1 MALFPM
7 FVDLRGRRVLVIGG
21 GEVAG
26 RKVQALLHAGARVCV
41 HAREWSPLLAGLL
54 AEGRLERVDGAFD
67 EAWLDEAWLVVAAT
81 DDDALNRRVAEAAGQ
96 RRRWVNVVDDATLSS
111 YQVPAVVDRAP
122 LQVAI
127 SSAGA
132 APVLARRLREKLE
145 IELDESLGTL
155 AGLFATHRAAI
166 RARLPDPGLR
176 RRWFDAVLDGPIPAL
191 VRDGNLDGAGQALLH
206 ALAEAE
212 PARVGHVA
220 LIGCAGDQPDLL
232 CLRALRLLNQADR
245 LLMAG
250 TTLPAVLAIARRD
263 AHLELHPS
271 LEAAQ
276 ARLLECA
283 GAGERVACLRDG
295 GFADATGAALLA
307 RLHEEAI
314 ACESIASARA

>member
-7 FVDLRGRRVLVIGG
+7 FVDLRGRTVLVIGG

-26 RKVQALLHAGARVCV
+26 RKVQALLHAGARVRV

-54 AEGRLERVDGAFD
+54 AEGKLERIDGAFEPAWID
-67 EAWLDEAWLVVAAT
+67 ETWLVVAAT
-81 DDDALNRRVAEAAGQ
+81 DDDALNRRVAGAAGAAH
-96 RRRWVNVVDDATLSS
+96 RWVNVVDDATLSS
-111 YQVPAVVDRAP
+111 YQVPAVVDRFP

-132 APVLARRLREKLE
+132 APVLARRLRERLE

-176 RRWFDAVLDGPIPAL
+176 RRWFDAVLDGPIPTL
-191 VRDGNLDGAGQALLH
+191 VRDGELEAAAKALLQ
-206 ALAEAE
+206 ALAEAD
-212 PARVGHVA
+212 PAREGHVA

-232 CLRALRLLNQADR
+232 SLRALRLLNQADR

-250 TTLPAVLAIARRD
+250 PSLTAVLSIARRD
-263 AHLELHPS
+263 AHLELHAS
-271 LEAAQ
+271 LDAAQ
-276 ARLLECA
+276 PRLLECA
-283 GAGERVACLRDG
+283 RAGERVACLRDG
-295 GFADATGAALLA
+295 GFEDPAGVALITRLRSEGLA
-307 RLHEEAI
+307 CEAI
-314 ACESIASARA
+314 SSART